1 MKTFAQFVTEALVSE
16 EDSELDMKRK
26 EEMKARQKANAER
39 QKEFKN
45 KSNELNQDAREKE
58 MDRKYVTPDDIEN
71 AMDDAQRQDKSWLE
85 ILKRMKG

>member
-1 MKTFAQFVTEALVSE
+1 MKSFNQFCTEALVSE

-45 KSNELNQDAREKE
+45 KSNELNQDAR
-58 MDRKYVTPDDIEN
+58 YVTPDDIEN

>member
-1 MKTFAQFVTEALVSE
+1 MKTFRQFRE

-45 KSNELNQDAREKE
+45 KSNELNADAREKE
-58 MDRKYVTPDDIEN
+58 MERKYVTPDDIED
-71 AMDDAQRQDKSWLE
+71 AMDTAQRQDKSWLE

>member
-1 MKTFAQFVTEALVSE
+1 MKSFNQFCTEALVSE

-58 MDRKYVTPDDIEN
+58 MERKYVTPDDIEN